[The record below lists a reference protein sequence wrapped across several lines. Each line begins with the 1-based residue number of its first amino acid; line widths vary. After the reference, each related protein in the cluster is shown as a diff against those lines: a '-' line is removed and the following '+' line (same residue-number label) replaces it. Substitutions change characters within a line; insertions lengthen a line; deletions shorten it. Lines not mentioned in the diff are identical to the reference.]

1 MRIAALSWIDKRLPY
16 LSIFHRIV
24 IGNSII
30 IVAGAIGG
38 TLLTRLL
45 TDKAADL
52 SLIAGFALIGTTISV
67 LVNSWIIRSALR
79 PLKDLRSLVDQIH
92 MGSSRLEIESLQR
105 SDPDIGELA
114 LVLHGLLLQLEER
127 NNQLR
132 ALSERAITA
141 QEDERKSIARSLH
154 DDTGQA
160 LSMLIINLERLE
172 NRLPMEDAELRSKL
186 ESSRILASGIL
197 KELRKIIY
205 DLRPTILD
213 DLGLVPAIRW
223 YARSVLEANDIQVR
237 LSLPEEAF
245 KLSGHLST
253 TLFRIAQEAINNIMR
268 HANARVA
275 EISLV
280 VDQERVILKVGDDG
294 QGFNPEH
301 AAGQAVPLQHLG
313 LLGIQERAALV
324 GGEVEVESVPGKG
337 TRLQICVPLL
347 VEVEYHDEKDS
358 DTVSRRSHDSPRW
371 DPLST

>member
-1 MRIAALSWIDKRLPY
+1 MRIAALSWIEKRLPY

-30 IVAGAIGG
+30 IVAGAFGG

-52 SLIAGFALIGTTISV
+52 SLIAGFALIGTFISV

-79 PLKDLRSLVDQIH
+79 PLKDLRSLVDQIQ
-92 MGSSRLEIESLQR
+92 MGSSRVEIETLQQ

-114 LVLHGLLLQLEER
+114 SVLHGLLLQLEER

-172 NRLPMEDAELRSKL
+172 NRLPMGEAELRSKL

-197 KELRKIIY
+197 KELRKIVY

-223 YARSVLEANDIQVR
+223 YARSVLEANDIQVH

-245 KLSGHLST
+245 KLSNHLST

-268 HANARVA
+268 HANARNA

-280 VDQERVILKVGDDG
+280 VDQERVNLTVGDDG
-294 QGFNPEH
+294 QGFNPES
-301 AAGQAVPLQHLG
+301 AAGQAIPLQHLG

-347 VEVEYHDEKDS
+347 VEVEYHDEKDT
-358 DTVSRRSHDSPRW
+358 DTVSRRPHDSPRW